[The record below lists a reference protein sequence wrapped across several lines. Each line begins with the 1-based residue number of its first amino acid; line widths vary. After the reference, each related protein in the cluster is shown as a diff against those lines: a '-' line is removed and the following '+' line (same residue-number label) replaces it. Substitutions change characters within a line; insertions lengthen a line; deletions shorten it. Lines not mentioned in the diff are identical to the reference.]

1 MNIFAIDL
9 SVSHLVQSFNS
20 TLIYSFLY
28 SVSYIGNVVPMFFIL
43 CISLI
48 YFYFTKHRKAALY
61 LFFSTGI
68 GVGIS
73 TLLKIIVARPRPSSE
88 LVNVFVRHNDF
99 SFPSTHTTTFA
110 IVFGFLYYY
119 LTIHNKNSHYNKLI
133 RLLLSILIISVG
145 ISRIYLGAHWL
156 SDVLAGYA
164 LGFFVL
170 FISLKQ
176 FKNER

>member
-9 SVSHLVQSFNS
+9 FVSHLVQSFS
-20 TLIYSFLY
+20 SPLVYSYLY
-28 SVSYIGNVVPMFFIL
+28 SVSYIGNVVPIFFIL
-43 CISLI
+43 VASLL

-73 TLLKIIVARPRPSSE
+73 TLLKIIVARPRPSTE

-99 SFPSTHTTTFA
+99 SFPSTHTTIFA
-110 IVFGFLYYY
+110 IVFGFLFYY
-119 LTIHNKNSHYNKLI
+119 LTIHNKNNPYNKLI

-156 SDVLAGYA
+156 SDVVGGYL
-164 LGFFVL
+164 LGFTVL
-170 FISLKQ
+170 IISLKQ

>member
-1 MNIFAIDL
+1 MNIFALDL
-9 SVSHLVQSFNS
+9 FVSHLVQSFNS
-20 TLIYSFLY
+20 PLLFSFLY
-28 SVSYIGNVVPMFFIL
+28 SVSYMGNVVPMFFIL
-43 CISLI
+43 SASLI

-61 LFFSTGI
+61 LFFTTGI
-68 GVGIS
+68 GVGLS
-73 TLLKIIVARPRPSSE
+73 TLLKLIVARPRPSSD
-88 LVNVFVRHNDF
+88 LVNVFVKLSDF
-99 SFPSTHTTTFA
+99 SFPSTHAATFA

-119 LTIHNKNSHYNKLI
+119 LTIHHKNNPYNKLV
-133 RLLLSILIISVG
+133 RLVLALLIISVG

-156 SDVLAGYA
+156 SDVLAGYT

>member
-1 MNIFAIDL
+1 
-9 SVSHLVQSFNS
+9 
-20 TLIYSFLY
+20 LY
-28 SVSYIGNVVPMFFIL
+28 SVSYIGNVVPIFFIL
-43 CISLI
+43 VASLL

-73 TLLKIIVARPRPSSE
+73 TLLKIIVARPRPSTE

-99 SFPSTHTTTFA
+99 SFPSTHTTIFA
-110 IVFGFLYYY
+110 IVFGFLFYY
-119 LTIHNKNSHYNKLI
+119 LTIHNKNNPYNKLI

-156 SDVLAGYA
+156 SDVVGGYL
-164 LGFFVL
+164 LGFTVL
-170 FISLKQ
+170 IISLKQ